1 MAVPVGLLHLKQPK
15 TKGHENMLQINVK
28 TLRTLADKVESG
40 YITNKDLDA
49 YRKMSSKVDERVRE
63 YNFTGKSESLSFTL
77 QQAFRAVVYQTKLMT
92 GEPVMFNGEI
102 VPSATLEEPSDIP
115 VIYSRPVLFDSLKVL
130 YWKDQPLERLEFP
143 DGSVEKVNHSPLTL
157 DWKGREYELLC
168 EVQKKSFYWPTDSP
182 LSAEIKPW
190 LTNTPQDR
198 TTLAT
203 GLKRQGIRLD
213 SLAGL
218 NLPKLHEGKI
228 NDLGVWVMKDK
239 QIKAVSEELGCNA
252 EASQVTVWFTDGSY
266 FKGTV
271 LSAKLSQMKEG
282 VYGGIK
288 RPESATDSP
297 TTTRG
302 SIMDNYILVPWTPS
316 MNRQQTDYAGIEL
329 PVRAELPGDDLW
341 MKALTGFPGYINQF
355 NDHLT
360 SAAGRVFK
368 KCRVKGYAG
377 KVAVEASE
385 QPVQFIIRGPKLT
398 NDIVEMCWL
407 FNPSLPVHTDIM
419 KVQVQTVKD
428 ESLDGNLI
436 LLNTH
441 ISNENWISDW
451 YMAFAGRDCDGD
463 GFTLST
469 DAEILKSSKHW
480 SEMEWMD
487 TTAFK
492 SEADNEL
499 DDGEM
504 TIRTATE
511 RIRLFGSKIGI
522 YDKCARRII
531 RQDKS
536 LMSDSVRYDLT
547 EAIQRSISAQ
557 KKNSGADKYQGY
569 WWLLNQLPQDA
580 EDWLFENVHDDLDF
594 VGEST
599 RDYLTKELYQRK
611 NDDDR
616 DIPLKA
622 FGTMLDQLVSVKDE
636 MPDHYDSA
644 VELLNLTQYPTPQS
658 YRDMKAKGRQ
668 FWAKYQARADKEQ
681 LDNVLQF
688 ITQARYLWSKSSKEE
703 HGLSFTQCVRIITHL
718 AEDLI
723 QEVEPLLVIGAM
735 LNYLNVNLLGHV
747 LTVENLKEVGLIN
760 GLFLQINHT
769 HVEKG
774 MVVDG
779 NKLKRCVHAKVRYYI
794 NDCEYMVDEVY
805 SIGEKTIIKVKE
817 MK

>member
-1 MAVPVGLLHLKQPK
+1 MLH
-15 TKGHENMLQINVK
+15 INVN
-28 TLRTLADKVESG
+28 TLTTLAEKVESG
-40 YITNKDLDA
+40 HITNKDLDA
-49 YRKMSSKVDERVRE
+49 YRNLSSKVEEKVRE
-63 YNFTGKSESLSFTL
+63 YHYTGKTDSLSFTL
-77 QQAFRAVVYQTKLMT
+77 QEAFRAVVYKTKLMA

-102 VPSATLEEPSDIP
+102 VPSAALEDTSDIP

-130 YWKDQPLERLEFP
+130 YWKDQPLQRLEFP
-143 DGSVEKVNHSPLTL
+143 DGSVEKVNHSPLTF
-157 DWKGREYELLC
+157 DWDGREYQLLC
-168 EVQKKSFYWPTDSP
+168 EVQKKSFYWPTDTQLP
-182 LSAEIKPW
+182 VEIKPW

-203 GLKRQGIRLD
+203 GLKRQGIRLE
-213 SLAGL
+213 SLAGIK
-218 NLPKLHEGKI
+218 LPKLQVGKTD
-228 NDLGVWVMKDK
+228 DLGVWVMNDK
-239 QIKAVSEELGCNA
+239 QIKGVSDELGCSS
-252 EASQVTVWFTDGSY
+252 EASQVTIWFTDGSY
-266 FKGTV
+266 FKGTI
-271 LSAKLSQMKEG
+271 LSASLSKMKEG
-282 VYGGIK
+282 IYGGIK
-288 RPESATDSP
+288 RPESATDNQ

-329 PVRAELPGDDLW
+329 PVRAELPGNDLW
-341 MKALTGFPGYINQF
+341 MKAITGFPGYINQF
-355 NDHLT
+355 NDRIT
-360 SAAGRVFK
+360 SSAGRVFQ
-368 KCRVKGYAG
+368 KCRVKGFAG
-377 KVAVEASE
+377 KVAVEESE
-385 QPVQFIIRGPKLT
+385 KPVQFIIRGPKLT
-398 NDIVEMCWL
+398 NDIVEMAWL

-419 KVQVQTVKD
+419 KVQVQTIKD
-428 ESLDGNLI
+428 ESMDGNLI

-441 ISNENWISDW
+441 KSNENWVADW
-451 YMAFAGRDCDGD
+451 YMAYAGRDCDGD

-469 DAEILKSSKHW
+469 DKEILKSAKHW
-480 SEMEWMD
+480 SEMGWMD

-492 SEADNEL
+492 SEEDTKL

-511 RIRLFGSKIGI
+511 RIRLFSSKIGI

-569 WWLLNQLPQDA
+569 WWLLNQLPTEA

-599 RDYLTKELYQRK
+599 KDYLTKELFQRK
-611 NDDDR
+611 NEDDR

-622 FGTMLDQLVSVKDE
+622 LSTMLDQLVSVKNE
-636 MPDHYDSA
+636 MPYHYDGA
-644 VELLNLTQYPTPQS
+644 VELLNLTQYPTPKS
-658 YRDMKAKGRQ
+658 YRDMKDKGRQ
-668 FWAKYQARADKEQ
+668 FWAKYQARADKKQ

-688 ITQARYLWSKSSKEE
+688 ITQAKCLWSKSSREE
-703 HGLSFTQCVRIITHL
+703 HGLSFTQCVRIITHR

-723 QEVEPLLVIGAM
+723 QQVEPLLVIGAM

-760 GLFLQINHT
+760 GLFIQITHT
-769 HVEKG
+769 NVEKG

-779 NKLKRCVHAKVRYYI
+779 DKLKRYVHSGIRPYI
-794 NDCEYMVDEVY
+794 KDCEYMVDEVY
-805 SIGEKTIIKVKE
+805 SIGETTIIKVKE
-817 MK
+817 MKS